1 MSYQVGVDLG
11 TTYSAAAR
19 CRDGGPVELVPL
31 GQRARSVPS
40 TVYAGP
46 DGAFLIGEDAERR
59 ALSEPGRVVREFK
72 RRIGD
77 PTPVL
82 VGREPMPAEQLA
94 ARFVAKLLQDV
105 ARREGAT
112 PSRVALTHPAGWGQH
127 KLRSLRGALAE
138 HGLGSAVLLS
148 EPQAAAVGYAN
159 NERVEAGATV
169 AVYDLG
175 GGTFDAAVVRKT
187 AGGGFELLGTPE
199 GIDQL
204 GGVDF
209 DEAVFAHVRGALG
222 SDWGELDPADPEVL
236 AAVAGL
242 RRECTAAKEALS
254 HDTEVLIPVLLP
266 GICTQVR
273 LGRAE
278 FEDMIRPAV
287 AETVAALRRALGSAG
302 VTAADLGAL
311 LLVGGSSRI
320 PLITQAVSAEFGR
333 SAAVDV
339 DPKGV
344 IASGAAVVAR
354 GSERANARSA
364 AGPALRAAGP
374 ASAAAPAH
382 TPVPPS
388 PRSAAQV
395 PAEVAAPTLRAVP
408 PASAAPAA
416 AVEGTGPLRP
426 APRRRRSPPSG
437 RRPPPRS
444 GRTPRTPPA

>member
-1 MSYQVGVDLG
+1 M
-11 TTYSAAAR
+11 
-19 CRDGGPVELVPL
+19 
-31 GQRARSVPS
+31 PS

-82 VGREPMPAEQLA
+82 VGHEPMPAEQLA
-94 ARFVAKLLQDV
+94 ARFVARLLQDV
-105 ARREGAT
+105 SRREGAT

-159 NERVEAGATV
+159 TERIELGATV

-187 AGGGFELLGTPE
+187 AGGGSSCS
-199 GIDQL
+199 
-204 GGVDF
+204 
-209 DEAVFAHVRGALG
+209 ALRKG
-222 SDWGELDPADPEVL
+222 STSSVGWTSTRRSSRMCVARSDPDWDGLDPSDPEVL

-254 HDTEVLIPVLLP
+254 HDTEVLISVLLP

-320 PLITQAVSAEFGR
+320 PLITQAVSEEFGR

-354 GSERANARSA
+354 GAERANARPGRRSRA
-364 AGPALRAAGP
+364 TRHGGARRPRLRLT
-374 ASAAAPAH
+374 SRLH
-382 TPVPPS
+382 
-388 PRSAAQV
+388 
-395 PAEVAAPTLRAVP
+395 L
-408 PASAAPAA
+408 
-416 AVEGTGPLRP
+416 
-426 APRRRRSPPSG
+426 PRRQPCR
-437 RRPPPRS
+437 RRP
-444 GRTPRTPPA
+444 